1 MWLKTLLLKLLRRL
15 YRLEVTGLEHIEAA
29 GERVLIVSNHTS
41 YMDVPVLWSL
51 LPGSVTFAIN
61 TRVAEYW
68 WVKPALHLGRT
79 FRMDPTNPLAIKA
92 LIAYLRGNEKAV
104 IFPEGRI
111 TVTGSL
117 MKVYDGPGLV
127 ADKSGA
133 AILPIRLDGTQYT
146 PFSRLRGRV
155 RLRWFPKI
163 RVSILPPVRLAI
175 PPELRGRARHR
186 EAGQQL
192 YDVMTDM
199 MFLTRT
205 HEGSVFDALVEAR
218 RVHGGARQVLE
229 DVERRPLGYDRAI
242 AGSLL
247 LGGRLARLSEPNET
261 VGLLVPNVMATL
273 LLLFGL
279 QQARR
284 IPALLNHT
292 AGAGPMI
299 AACETARIRTV
310 VTSRRFIERAHLENA
325 VAALGE
331 KVKLIYLDDL
341 AGEIRPRDKALA
353 WLKAKTVPLW
363 HRPES
368 REEET
373 AVVLFTSG
381 SEGKPKGVALSHG
394 NVLAN
399 RAQLMAR
406 IDFGPRDTVLN
417 SLPLFH
423 AMGLTAGAVAPLL
436 AGTKVFLYPS
446 PLHYRIIPE
455 VAYEIGAT
463 LLFGTNTFLAG
474 YARCAHPYDF
484 YSLRYVFAGAEKL
497 QEETRRQ
504 WSARFGLRVL
514 EGYGAT
520 ETAPV
525 LSINTP
531 MYCREGTVGRLLP
544 GIEARLETVAGIDR
558 GGRLHV
564 KGPNIMQGY
573 LLHGKEGDI
582 TPPASVFGEGWYD
595 TGDIVEIDPDGYL
608 LILGR
613 AKRFAKVGGEMV
625 SLAAVEEL
633 AAHIWPEALH
643 GALALPDPGK
653 GEQVWI
659 VTSHKE
665 AQRAEY
671 VARARAEGFG
681 EILLPKKILYRKDMP
696 LLATGKVDLVKLAEW
711 LNSPEMQETLGK

>member
-1 MWLKTLLLKLLRRL
+1 MWLKTLMLKLLRRL

-41 YMDVPVLWSL
+41 YMDVPVLWAL

-117 MKVYDGPGLV
+117 MKIYDGPGLV
-127 ADKSGA
+127 ADKSDA

-163 RVSILPPVRLAI
+163 RVSILPAARLSI

-192 YDVMTDM
+192 SDLMTHM
-199 MFLTRT
+199 MFTTRT
-205 HEGSVFDALVEAR
+205 SEGSLFDALLEAR
-218 RVHGGARQVLE
+218 RVHGGSRPVLE
-229 DVERRPLGYDRAI
+229 DVERRPLDYDRLV

-247 LGGRLARLSEPNET
+247 LGGRLARDSVPGEA
-261 VGLLVPNVMATL
+261 VGLLLPNVMATV

-279 QQARR
+279 QEARR
-284 IPALLNHT
+284 IPALLNHS

-299 AACETARIRTV
+299 AACETAGIRTV
-310 VTSRRFIERAHLENA
+310 VTSRRFIERAHLESA
-325 VAALGE
+325 VAALGQ
-331 KVKLIYLDDL
+331 KVRLVYLDDL
-341 AGEIRPRDKALA
+341 AGRITGFHKAVA
-353 WLKAKTVPLW
+353 WLKGKTVSLW
-363 HRPES
+363 QRPEN
-368 REEET
+368 REGET
-373 AVVLFTSG
+373 AVILFTSG
-381 SEGKPKGVALSHG
+381 SEGKPKGVVLSHG
-394 NVLAN
+394 NLLAN

-417 SLPLFH
+417 ALPLFH
-423 AMGLTAGAVAPLL
+423 AMGLTGGALAPLL
-436 AGTKVFLYPS
+436 AGAKVFLYPS

-455 VAYEIGAT
+455 MAYEIGAT

-474 YARCAHPYDF
+474 YARSAHPYDF

-497 QEETRRQ
+497 QEDTRRQ
-504 WSARFGLRVL
+504 WIARFGLRIL

-520 ETAPV
+520 ETSPV

-531 MYCREGTVGRLLP
+531 MHCREGTVGRLLP
-544 GIEARLETVAGIDR
+544 GIAARLESVLGIER

-564 KGPNIMQGY
+564 RGPNVMLGY
-573 LLHGKEGDI
+573 LLHGANGALA
-582 TPPASVFGEGWYD
+582 PPVSVFGEGWYD
-595 TGDIVEIDPDGYL
+595 TGDIVDLDAEGYL
-608 LILGR
+608 SILGR

-633 AAHIWPEALH
+633 AAHIWPDALH
-643 GALALPDPGK
+643 GTLALPDPGK
-653 GEQVWI
+653 GEQVWL
-659 VTSHKE
+659 VTSHKD
-665 AQRAEY
+665 AQRAEF
-671 VARARAEGFG
+671 VARARAEGVG
-681 EILLPKKILYRKDMP
+681 EILMPKRILYRKDMP
-696 LLATGKVDLVKLAEW
+696 LLATGKVDLVKLGEW
-711 LNSPEMQETLGK
+711 VAAQAGETPGP